1 MAYTHFPF
9 CSPPRASGSVS
20 SVCLPQRSASTDAFS
35 FGCSALIT
43 DQWQR
48 SRNKQYELI
57 PIVLAKSTPPA
68 AVVPQTMSSLYLNCV
83 RNCRITVYRWP
94 ISSIRFISVSLRQ
107 LLATIL
113 LVCKAKWSRTMKAIV
128 SEFCGGT
135 QRFPAQG
142 SIDSASMDMEQPI
155 SSR

>member
-1 MAYTHFPF
+1 MGGGLYQLPF
-9 CSPPRASGSVS
+9 SSPRRAPGAVS
-20 SVCLPQRSASTDAFS
+20 SRCLPQPSASTDALS
-35 FGCSALIT
+35 FGCSAFRT
-43 DQWQR
+43 NQWQL

-57 PIVLAKSTPPA
+57 PFELAKSTPPA

-113 LVCKAKWSRTMKAIV
+113 LVCKEK
-128 SEFCGGT
+128 
-135 QRFPAQG
+135 
-142 SIDSASMDMEQPI
+142 
-155 SSR
+155 

>member
-1 MAYTHFPF
+1 MAEMGGWLIPPPIS
-9 CSPPRASGSVS
+9 SPPRASGAVS

-35 FGCSALIT
+35 FGCSAFIT
-43 DQWQR
+43 NQWQL

-57 PIVLAKSTPPA
+57 PFELAKSTPPA

-83 RNCRITVYRWP
+83 RNCRITVYRRP

-113 LVCKAKWSRTMKAIV
+113 LVCKAK
-128 SEFCGGT
+128 
-135 QRFPAQG
+135 
-142 SIDSASMDMEQPI
+142 
-155 SSR
+155 